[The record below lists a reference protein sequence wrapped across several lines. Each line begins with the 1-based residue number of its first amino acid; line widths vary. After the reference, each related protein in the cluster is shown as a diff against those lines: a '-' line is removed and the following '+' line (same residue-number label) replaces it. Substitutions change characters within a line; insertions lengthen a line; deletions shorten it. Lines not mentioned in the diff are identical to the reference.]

1 MASPTTGNGLPDVV
15 VTGIA
20 MTTSVATS
28 AEGTWS
34 ALLEGKSGIR
44 RLEDPFVEQ
53 FELPVKIGGHLLEDF
68 DSELTKVENRRMSY
82 PQKMSTIL
90 GRRVWE
96 NAGNPERI
104 RMSLAQV

>member
-68 DSELTKVENRRMSY
+68 DSDDMSY
-82 PQKMSTIL
+82 RFYGDPDPVLWRFLGAAATLKETFFRST
-90 GRRVWE
+90 
-96 NAGNPERI
+96 
-104 RMSLAQV
+104 